1 MKVTVAPFGRYSNG
15 KEASL
20 ITIESAY
27 GKACFTD
34 YAASVVSV
42 MVPDKNGVMG
52 DVVLGLDSGEA
63 YQAHRGSHGATCGR
77 FANRLVGSRAK
88 LNGVEYQLDKS
99 HELFTLHGGRD
110 GFNKRIWDF
119 ATDEKSVAF
128 SLVSPDGD
136 QGFPGNIKVSV
147 RYEFSDEGVLS
158 MDFSA
163 QSDKDTPLNLTN
175 HAYFNLSGHD
185 SGDAHQLLQ
194 INADFFNPQ
203 AKGQL
208 PTGEVRFVEGTV
220 MDFRAEKDVASASMA
235 EDEQIAIAGGLDHN
249 FLLNKPERGALE
261 YAGSLRS
268 AAAGRIMKTYTTM
281 PAMMIFTANSMNM
294 KGKGGAEYGPRG
306 AVCMECQNVPDS
318 MRHTHFPS
326 PVLRAGESYHARTEY
341 RFFTEE

>member
-1 MKVTVAPFGRYSNG
+1 MKVTVSPYGRYSDG
-15 KEASL
+15 REAKL

-42 MVPDKNGVMG
+42 EVPDKDGNMQ
-52 DVVLGLDSGEA
+52 DVVLGFDSGAE
-63 YQAHRGSHGATCGR
+63 YQANDGGFGAVCGR

-88 LNGVEYQLDKS
+88 IKGVEYQLDKS

-110 GFNKRIWDF
+110 GFNKRIWEF
-119 ATDEKSVAF
+119 VTDEKGVTF
-128 SLVSPDGD
+128 SLASPDGD
-136 QGFPGNIKVSV
+136 QGFPGNIDVSV

-158 MDFSA
+158 MDFTA
-163 QSDKDTPLNLTN
+163 KSDKDTPLNLTN
-175 HAYFNLSGHD
+175 HAYFNLSGQD
-185 SGDAHQLLQ
+185 SGDAHQRLS

-220 MDFRAEKDVASASMA
+220 MDFRTERDVALASMA
-235 EDEQIAIAGGLDHN
+235 EDEQIQIAGGFDHN
-249 FLLNKPERGALE
+249 FLLNKSERGALE

-268 AAAGRIMKTYTTM
+268 EATGIKMEAYTTM
-281 PAMMIFTANSMNM
+281 PAMMIYTANGLNKAGK
-294 KGKGGAEYGPRG
+294 KGAQYGPCS

-326 PVLRAGESYHARTEY
+326 PVLKAGEEYRARTEY
-341 RFFTEE
+341 RFTRE

>member
-1 MKVTVAPFGRYSNG
+1 MKVTTESFGSYSDG
-15 KEASL
+15 REAKL

-27 GKACFTD
+27 GKASFTD

-42 MVPDKNGVMG
+42 IVPDRQGSMQ
-52 DVVLGLDSGEA
+52 DVVLGFNSGAE
-63 YQAHRGSHGATCGR
+63 YQANDGGFGAVCGR

-88 LNGVEYQLDKS
+88 LGGVEYPLDRS

-110 GFNKRIWDF
+110 GFNKRIWDYE
-119 ATDEKSVAF
+119 TDEKGVTF
-128 SLVSPDGD
+128 SLMSPDGD

-158 MDFSA
+158 MDFCA

-175 HAYFNLSGHD
+175 HAYFNLSGHG
-185 SGDAHQLLQ
+185 SGDAHQLLR

-220 MDFRAEKDVASASMA
+220 MDFRKERDVALASMS
-235 EDEQIAIAGGLDHN
+235 EDEQIKIAGGFDHN
-249 FLLNKPERGALE
+249 FLLNKTERGALE
-261 YAGSLRS
+261 YAGTLRS
-268 AAAGRIMKTYTTM
+268 NLTGIKMEAHTTM
-281 PAMMIFTANSMNM
+281 PAMMIYTANGLN
-294 KGKGGAEYGPRG
+294 KAGKDGAQYGPCS

-326 PVLRAGESYHARTEY
+326 PVLKAGEEYKARTEY
-341 RFFTEE
+341 RFTRE

>member
-1 MKVTVAPFGRYSNG
+1 MKITVAPFGRYSDG
-15 KEASL
+15 REAAL
-20 ITIESAY
+20 ITLESAY

-42 MVPDKNGVMG
+42 ILPDKKGVMG
-52 DVVLGLDSGEA
+52 DVVLGLDSGED
-63 YQAHRGSHGATCGR
+63 YQAHGGSFGAVCGR
-77 FANRLVGSRAK
+77 FANRLVGSKAK
-88 LNGVEYQLDKS
+88 LNGIEYQLDKS

-119 ATDEKSVAF
+119 VTDEKSVTF

-163 QSDKDTPLNLTN
+163 QSDKDTPINLTN

-185 SGDAHQLLQ
+185 SGDGHQLLQ

-220 MDFRAEKDVASASMA
+220 MDFRREKDVASVSMA
-235 EDEQIAIAGGLDHN
+235 EDEQIAVAGGFDHN
-249 FLLNKPERGALE
+249 FLLNKSERGALE

-268 AAAGRIMKTYTTM
+268 AVTGRIMKVYTTM
-281 PAMMIFTANSMNM
+281 PAMMIYTANGM
-294 KGKGGAEYGPRG
+294 KMHGKGGAEYGHCG

-326 PVLRAGESYHARTEY
+326 PVLKAGEVYRARTEY
-341 RFFTEE
+341 RFHTEN

>member
-1 MKVTVAPFGRYSNG
+1 MKITVTPFGSYTDGR
-15 KEASL
+15 EAKL
-20 ITIESAY
+20 ITIENGY
-27 GKACFTD
+27 GKASFTD
-34 YAASVVSV
+34 YAASVASV
-42 MVPDKNGVMG
+42 TVPDKEGNMR
-52 DVVLGLDSGEA
+52 DVVLGFDSGAE
-63 YQAHRGSHGATCGR
+63 YQANDGGFGAVCGR

-99 HELFTLHGGRD
+99 HQLFTLHGGSD

-119 ATDEKSVAF
+119 ATDQRGVEF

-158 MDFSA
+158 MDFYA

-185 SGDAHQLLQ
+185 SGDAHQLLS

-203 AKGQL
+203 ARGQL
-208 PTGEVRFVEGTV
+208 PTGEVRLVEGTV
-220 MDFRAEKDVASASMA
+220 MDFRNEKDVALTSMSQ
-235 EDEQIAIAGGLDHN
+235 DKQIEIAGGFDHN
-249 FLLNKPERGALE
+249 FLLNKSERGALE

-268 AAAGRIMKTYTTM
+268 AVTGIKMEAYTTM
-281 PAMMIFTANSMNM
+281 PAMMIYTANGLH
-294 KGKGGAEYGPRG
+294 KAGKGGAKYGPRG

-326 PVLRAGESYHARTEY
+326 PVLKAGEVYCARTEY
-341 RFFTEE
+341 RFGRG